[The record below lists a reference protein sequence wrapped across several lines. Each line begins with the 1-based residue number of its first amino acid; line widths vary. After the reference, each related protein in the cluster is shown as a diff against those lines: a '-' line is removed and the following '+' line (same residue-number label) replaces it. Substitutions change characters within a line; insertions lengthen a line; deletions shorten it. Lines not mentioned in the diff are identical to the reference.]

1 MKITTE
7 LRKWKGKRYE
17 IDYER
22 KVRVYKNLHK
32 DCWSIKQDGLV
43 KGHATELYLWDC
55 AFQVNKKGRERV
67 LAEKRKNVHAYV
79 IGYLTEAHN
88 ISSNWDAINPPET
101 QERVNYNPYLYETFV
116 RTETKAPCFTALNV
130 RADETGLT
138 ASFVPCYSEDIEGNV
153 TLTEYR

>member
-7 LRKWKGKRYE
+7 LRKPKDKRYK
-17 IDYER
+17 IDHER

-32 DCWSIKQDGLV
+32 DCYSIKQDGLV
-43 KGHATELYLWDC
+43 KAHATELYLFDC

-67 LAEKRKNVHAYV
+67 LVEKRKNVHAYIV
-79 IGYLTEAHN
+79 GYLIN
-88 ISSNWDAINPPET
+88 GVMGSWDAIVPPET
-101 QERVNYNPYLYETFV
+101 QERVKYNPYLHETFV
-116 RTETKAPCFTALNV
+116 RTETKAPTFSALHV

-138 ASFVPCYSEDIEGNV
+138 ASFGFCHSEDIEGNV

>member
-1 MKITTE
+1 MLKQRNE
-7 LRKWKGKRYE
+7 FDPRYE
-17 IDYER
+17 IDFSK
-22 KVRVYKNLHK
+22 KVFVYKNLHR
-32 DCWSIKQDGLV
+32 DCWSIKQGGLV
-43 KGHATELYLWDC
+43 KAHATELYLWDC

-67 LAEKRKNVHAYV
+67 LAEKRKNVHAYI
-79 IGYLTEAHN
+79 IGYL
-88 ISSNWDAINPPET
+88 SDWVMGSWDAINPPDI
-101 QERVNYNPYLYETFV
+101 QERVSYNPYLHETFV